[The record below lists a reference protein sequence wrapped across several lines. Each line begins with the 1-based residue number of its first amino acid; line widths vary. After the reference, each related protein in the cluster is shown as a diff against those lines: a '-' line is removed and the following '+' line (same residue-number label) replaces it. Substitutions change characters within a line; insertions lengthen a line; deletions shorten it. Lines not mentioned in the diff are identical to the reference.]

1 MSPYLTSEN
10 MSLIYLQHPVHG
22 HKVATM
28 EQEADYDEQNGWERY
43 TVDTPI
49 VEEFVVEEVESEVEA
64 APANALEVKTRR
76 RKTTA

>member
-1 MSPYLTSEN
+1 MAV
-10 MSLIYLQHPVHG
+10 IYLKHPIHG
-22 HKVATM
+22 HKVACNDM
-28 EQEADYDEQNGWERY
+28 EADYDENHGWERY

-49 VEEFVVEEVESEVEA
+49 VQESVVEEIEPEVEA

>member
-1 MSPYLTSEN
+1 MAV
-10 MSLIYLQHPVHG
+10 IYLMHPVHG
-22 HKVATM
+22 HKVACSDF
-28 EQEADYDEQNGWERY
+28 EADYDENNGWERY

-49 VEEFVVEEVESEVEA
+49 VQEFVVEEVEPEIEA

>member
-1 MSPYLTSEN
+1 MAV
-10 MSLIYLQHPVHG
+10 IYLMHPVHG
-22 HKVATM
+22 HKVACSDM
-28 EQEADYDEQNGWERY
+28 EADHDESHGWERY

-49 VEEFVVEEVESEVEA
+49 IKEETEVEA

>member
-1 MSPYLTSEN
+1 MAV
-10 MSLIYLQHPVHG
+10 IYLMHPVHG
-22 HKVATM
+22 HKVACSDF
-28 EQEADYDEQNGWERY
+28 EADYDENHGWERY

-49 VEEFVVEEVESEVEA
+49 IEEKTEVEA

>member
-1 MSPYLTSEN
+1 MAV
-10 MSLIYLQHPVHG
+10 IYLKHPIHG
-22 HKVATM
+22 HKVACSDF
-28 EQEADYDEQNGWERY
+28 EADHDENHGWERY

-49 VEEFVVEEVESEVEA
+49 VQESVVEEVEPEVEA

>member
-1 MSPYLTSEN
+1 
-10 MSLIYLQHPVHG
+10 
-22 HKVATM
+22 M
-28 EQEADYDEQNGWERY
+28 EAEYDESHGWERY

-49 VEEFVVEEVESEVEA
+49 IQEFVVEELEIEVEA

>member
-1 MSPYLTSEN
+1 MAV
-10 MSLIYLQHPVHG
+10 IYLKHPIHG
-22 HKVATM
+22 HKVACSDF
-28 EQEADYDEQNGWERY
+28 EADYDENHGWERY

-49 VEEFVVEEVESEVEA
+49 IEEETEVEA